1 MKKYKPVKRAIMLAF
16 VMLAALLLPLF
27 GNAAVSVSAIS
38 TDYPVPLF
46 NLAVKDNSKVLSENG
61 TDDNSSLSIKSLGND
76 LSPSWRID
84 RVGADSKG
92 TFFKLINAQSGRL
105 LTPKGYKVS
114 SGTGVVV
121 YGSESA
127 QSQHWY
133 IVPVEQDHLG
143 NDLYYK
149 IVNYS
154 DTNLALTQG
163 SSGITLETY
172 SGADSQLWLL
182 NADGLQG
189 FAGYCK
195 DDNTGNIKAGA
206 IGGLFG
212 EVVEASTFD
221 DLKKYATSDTP
232 YTIVVTKD
240 LKVTKLAEDSSGR
253 YYCPD
258 GRIYVHDNKTI
269 VGSYSAH
276 TLYNVQFCTATSKG
290 VGNNLIIKNFDIQHN
305 SESNGN
311 DSIQVYF
318 GSGKNLW
325 VDHCT
330 FTGHSDYNTA
340 STGLPDWDKFLACC
354 YDADYC
360 TVSDS
365 SFGLH
370 EYGLILGYPDDSNSS
385 YQKYNNYPRMTLA
398 SNKFYNTLTRG
409 DFPCPTA
416 SSSRWPCTR
425 CSCWHISRI
434 AASPAR

>member
-195 DDNTGNIKAGA
+195 D
-206 IGGLFG
+206 
-212 EVVEASTFD
+212 
-221 DLKKYATSDTP
+221 
-232 YTIVVTKD
+232 
-240 LKVTKLAEDSSGR
+240 
-253 YYCPD
+253 
-258 GRIYVHDNKTI
+258 
-269 VGSYSAH
+269 
-276 TLYNVQFCTATSKG
+276 
-290 VGNNLIIKNFDIQHN
+290 
-305 SESNGN
+305 
-311 DSIQVYF
+311 
-318 GSGKNLW
+318 
-325 VDHCT
+325 
-330 FTGHSDYNTA
+330 
-340 STGLPDWDKFLACC
+340 
-354 YDADYC
+354 
-360 TVSDS
+360 
-365 SFGLH
+365 
-370 EYGLILGYPDDSNSS
+370 
-385 YQKYNNYPRMTLA
+385 
-398 SNKFYNTLTRG
+398 
-409 DFPCPTA
+409 
-416 SSSRWPCTR
+416 
-425 CSCWHISRI
+425 
-434 AASPAR
+434 